1 MHGSGCP
8 NRPEGTDVSVPDKA
22 RKKQRDFPAKPPSS
36 SMPVRKVSQRIIR
49 IGGRGIDCD
58 DRIIIFSENGEVD
71 RLVTRYQNKI
81 RI

>member
-1 MHGSGCP
+1 
-8 NRPEGTDVSVPDKA
+8 
-22 RKKQRDFPAKPPSS
+22 
-36 SMPVRKVSQRIIR
+36 MPVREVSQQIIR

-58 DRIIIFSENGEVD
+58 NRIIIFSENGEVD

>member
-1 MHGSGCP
+1 MFQFLTKRGRNSGIFRQSP
-8 NRPEGTDVSVPDKA
+8 L
-22 RKKQRDFPAKPPSS
+22 PSS
-36 SMPVRKVSQRIIR
+36 SMPVRKVSQQIIR

-58 DRIIIFSENGEVD
+58 NRIIIFSENGEVD